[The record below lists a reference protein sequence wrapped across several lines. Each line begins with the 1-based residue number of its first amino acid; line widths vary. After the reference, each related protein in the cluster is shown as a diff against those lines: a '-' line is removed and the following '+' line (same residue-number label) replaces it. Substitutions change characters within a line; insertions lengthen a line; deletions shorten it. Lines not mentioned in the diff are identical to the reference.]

1 MGRNSRPGSQRGFT
15 LAGVIVIMTIMLIFV
30 AYTVPRM
37 WSAVMQRERDRQTIF
52 IMRQYA
58 RAIYYFH
65 KKNSAYPVSMQQL
78 VEARQ
83 PRYLRG
89 MNAKE
94 GYLDPLTGQVDW
106 LMIPQSAAGLQGS
119 SPGTGSGGAP
129 VPGVEG
135 RNTPLPLGGGTAG
148 TPNSGGT
155 PSGGSTMTGP
165 ATGQAPAPTIP
176 GIPMK
181 DYAGGP
187 FIGVR
192 PNKSGQSML
201 GLNGQTQYEQWVFT
215 EIDLKREID
224 ARAAGYA
231 MQFK

>member
-1 MGRNSRPGSQRGFT
+1 MGRNSRPGSQGGFT

-37 WSAVMQRERDRQTIF
+37 WSGIMQRERDRQTIF
-52 IMRQYA
+52 VMRQYA
-58 RAIYYFH
+58 RAIYAFQI
-65 KKNSAYPVSMQQL
+65 KNRAYPVSMQQL

-106 LMIPQSAAGLQGS
+106 LIVPQSAAGLQGS

-129 VPGVEG
+129 VPGLEG

-148 TPNSGGT
+148 TPS
-155 PSGGSTMTGP
+155 SGGSTMTGP
-165 ATGQAPAPTIP
+165 ATGQTAAPTIP

-192 PNKSGQSML
+192 PNKSGRSML
-201 GLNGQTQYEQWVFT
+201 DLNGQTQYEQWVFT
-215 EIDLKREID
+215 SLDLEREIR
-224 ARAAGYA
+224 ARMAGYA
-231 MQFK
+231 TQYK